1 MRTILAEINAVV
13 IELEDKGFHKAA
25 ASLND
30 IFVRLAQANIHTV
43 STGESPSRIANDYNI
58 SLAQL
63 IAANAANPQ
72 VANALRSGKIYGG
85 LKLALPMGIK
95 AKVEPPMVVEVGF
108 SKNWRGETVPADYAK
123 IAKMYNVSEQELRKI
138 NGNKKLD
145 LYAKVT
151 IPRK

>member
-43 STGESPSRIANDYNI
+43 STGESPSSIANYYNI

-63 IAANAANPQ
+63 ITANPQAANA
-72 VANALRSGKIYGG
+72 LKSGQIYGG

>member
-43 STGESPSRIANDYNI
+43 STGESPSSIANYYNI

-63 IAANAANPQ
+63 ITANPQ
-72 VANALRSGKIYGG
+72 VANALKSGQIYGG